1 MARLTLNG
9 MYEYEPSIFDGM
21 ILPEDYD
28 KQTLLFE
35 ILQRSGQLYPYHQ
48 QPLILKEGIRLWF
61 ARNYLNFDRTMAAL
75 TMEYNPIENYNR
87 YENNRRTPDLTD
99 EERNTGSDTLA
110 TSGSDTTASSGTD
123 TSTLSGQDV
132 NTLSG
137 QDVDTLSGQDVDTL
151 SGQDVDTLS
160 GDDSVERTH
169 TNYDEETTRSYTGY
183 NEKNVKTGTDT
194 TERSVSAFDGSGYQ
208 PAEKTVET
216 FGSVQ
221 DSKDITGSYKDDK
234 KITGSY
240 KDTTDYGKVD
250 TMDYGK
256 VDTMSYGK
264 SDTTTY
270 GKTDTQ
276 TFGKISTDRHTGKE
290 DFESHI
296 HGNIGVTTSQQMIES
311 ELELRKFDIYAD
323 IARRFENEFIVQV
336 Y

>member
-28 KQTLLFE
+28 KPTLLFE
-35 ILQRSGQLYPYHQ
+35 IMQRSGQLYPYHQ

-75 TMEYNPIENYNR
+75 TAEYNPIENYDRN
-87 YENNRRTPDLTD
+87 EKWRRTPDLTD

-110 TSGSDTTASSGTD
+110 TSGTDTTSSSGTD
-123 TSTLSGQDV
+123 T
-132 NTLSG
+132 
-137 QDVDTLSGQDVDTL
+137 DTLSGQDTDTL
-151 SGQDVDTLS
+151 SGIDTDTLS
-160 GDDSVERTH
+160 GSDNVERTH
-169 TNYDEETTRSYTGY
+169 TNYDEATTRTYTGY

-194 TERSVSAFDGSGYQ
+194 TERTVSAFDGSGYQ

-240 KDTTDYGKVD
+240 KDTTTYGKVDTTAYGKVD
-250 TMDYGK
+250 TMAYGK
-256 VDTMSYGK
+256 VDTMTYGK

-290 DFESHI
+290 DFESRI